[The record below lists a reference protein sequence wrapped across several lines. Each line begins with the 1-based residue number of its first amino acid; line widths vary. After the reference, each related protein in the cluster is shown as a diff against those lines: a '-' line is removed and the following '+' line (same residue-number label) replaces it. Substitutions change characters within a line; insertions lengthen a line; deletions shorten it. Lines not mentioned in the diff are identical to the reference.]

1 MHDADFVG
9 TLFLIF
15 PMYFMYFMFPFAS
28 SGVLGLGPEIPGDSS
43 GLFLNLVLLV

>member
-15 PMYFMYFMFPFAS
+15 PMYSMFPFAS
-28 SGVLGLGPEIPGDSS
+28 SGVLGLRPEIPGDSS
-43 GLFLNLVLLV
+43 GLFLDLVLLA